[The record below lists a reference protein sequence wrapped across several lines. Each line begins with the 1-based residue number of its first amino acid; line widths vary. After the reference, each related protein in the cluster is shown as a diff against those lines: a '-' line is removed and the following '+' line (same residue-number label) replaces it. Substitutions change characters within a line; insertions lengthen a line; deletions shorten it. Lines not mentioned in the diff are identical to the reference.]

1 MKRTPLKI
9 SLLACSLL
17 LGACASPTASV
28 TSSTATNASSE
39 ATTSVVSSSSGT
51 ASSTD
56 VRSSYGAFQIEATT
70 NGATPVY
77 DSATSTYTLAVSAKK
92 ATYTASGYLKGR
104 IVVANPD
111 NLTSYKGLVLILN
124 GVYLESDSQTDYVI
138 DDTNSDKY
146 LAIETAAGTI
156 NYVSAVV
163 GAIHS
168 ENNLRFGGS
177 GTLNVVSK
185 TGHGAKADDILFY
198 GTGDVNI
205 QASADGLHGKNFY
218 TNDSETTPTEFSGTL
233 FISGVQ
239 EQALDFSDGS
249 GTVDDPW
256 VGEII
261 VDQGAKIVINTA
273 QNVAR
278 ANTAITVNGSI
289 IATGIIDSSPI
300 ITKNTGALVVSVA
313 SDATFTVNG
322 TAIVSETL

>member
-1 MKRTPLKI
+1 MKHTPLKI

-17 LGACASPTASV
+17 LGACASSV
-28 TSSTATNASSE
+28 TSETSSSMAAPSSE
-39 ATTSVVSSSSGT
+39 ATSSVVSSSS
-51 ASSTD
+51 SSD
-56 VRSSYGAFQIEATT
+56 VRSSYGAFAIEATT
-70 NGATPVY
+70 NGTAPIY
-77 DSATSTYTLAVSAKK
+77 DSATSTWTIGVSAKK

-111 NLTSYKGLVLILN
+111 NLASYKGVVLILN
-124 GVYLESDSQTDYVI
+124 GVYLESDSETDYVI

-146 LAIETAAGTI
+146 LALETGAGTI
-156 NYVSAVV
+156 NVVSAVA

-218 TNDSETTPTEFSGTL
+218 TNDGETTPSEFAGTL
-233 FISGVQ
+233 FIGGVQ

-261 VDQGAKIVINTA
+261 VDKDAKIVINTA

-289 IATGIIDSSPI
+289 VATGILDSSPI

-313 SDATFTVNG
+313 EGASFSVNG
-322 TAIVSETL
+322 TALTSQIL

>member
-1 MKRTPLKI
+1 MKHTPLKI

-17 LGACASPTASV
+17 LGAC
-28 TSSTATNASSE
+28 TSSFSSNASSSAATSSS
-39 ATTSVVSSSSGT
+39 ATTSAVSSSSSP
-51 ASSTD
+51 AESSD
-56 VRSSYGAFQIEATT
+56 IRSSYGAFQIEATT
-70 NGATPVY
+70 NGATPVF

-92 ATYTASGYLKGR
+92 ATYTATGYLKGR

-111 NLTSYKGLVLILN
+111 NLTSYKGVVLILN
-124 GVYLESDSQTDYVI
+124 GVYLESDSETDYAI

-146 LAIETAAGTI
+146 LALETSSGTT
-156 NYVSAVV
+156 NYVVANA

-168 ENNLRFGGS
+168 ENNLRFGGD

-198 GTGDVNI
+198 GAGNVVI

-218 TNDSETTPTEFSGTL
+218 TNDSETTPTEFTGTL
-233 FISGVQ
+233 TIQGVQ

-249 GTVDDPW
+249 GTTDDPW
-256 VGEII
+256 VGSIL
-261 VDQGAKIVINTA
+261 VDKDAKIVIKTA

-289 IATGIIDSSPI
+289 IATGIIDTSPI
-300 ITKNTGALVVSVA
+300 ITKNTGALVVTVA

-322 TAIVSETL
+322 TALASQIL